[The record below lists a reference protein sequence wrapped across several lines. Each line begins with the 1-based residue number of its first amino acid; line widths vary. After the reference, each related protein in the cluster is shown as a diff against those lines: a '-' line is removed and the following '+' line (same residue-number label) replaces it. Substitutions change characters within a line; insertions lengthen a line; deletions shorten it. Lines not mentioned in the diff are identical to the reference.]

1 MFIIRQF
8 VYPYKII
15 VITSILY
22 NQLLYLI
29 ELINYYLNKYFNT
42 KTMNNPC
49 SIFFDMERNSFYR
62 IDKDTGIQAKSYLNG
77 QNIPSFK
84 LNVTGF

>member
-1 MFIIRQF
+1 
-8 VYPYKII
+8 
-15 VITSILY
+15 
-22 NQLLYLI
+22 
-29 ELINYYLNKYFNT
+29 
-42 KTMNNPC
+42 MNNPC